1 MDSFEFNKIAGALL
15 ASVLVII
22 GVQHLAAI
30 IYHTESAD
38 PLTYPVEVAG
48 EGHSGGAAEKPVEV
62 EIPFTQLLASA
73 DASKGAKVFKKC
85 ASCHTLPEGG
95 NDGTGPNLFG
105 IVGRGVGSS
114 DGFSYSQ
121 PMATLGGTWTFD
133 RLNEFLTKPKAFMP
147 GTKMGFAGI
156 KKPNQ
161 RADLVAFL
169 NEQGSNLPIPAA
181 NEAVA
186 PVVEAGETV
195 EMPAAP
201 EAPAV
206 EAEEMEAAH

>member
-1 MDSFEFNKIAGALL
+1 MDSFEFNKIAGAVL

-22 GVQHLAAI
+22 GVQHLAEI
-30 IYHTESAD
+30 IYHTEDAN
-38 PLTYPVEVAG
+38 PLTYPVEVADAGHGG
-48 EGHSGGAAEKPVEV
+48 EAVEKPVEV
-62 EIPFTQLLASA
+62 VIPFTQLLASA

-95 NDGTGPNLFG
+95 NNGTGPNLFG
-105 IVGRGVGSS
+105 VVGRDVGSAS
-114 DGFSYSQ
+114 GFSYSQ

-133 RLNEFLTKPKAFMP
+133 RLNEFLTKPKAYLP

-156 KKPNQ
+156 KKPQQ

-169 NEQGSNLPIPAA
+169 NQNGSNLPVPAA

-195 EMPAAP
+195 EMPA
-201 EAPAV
+201 V
-206 EAEEMEAAH
+206 ETDAMEAAH

>member
-1 MDSFEFNKIAGALL
+1 MDSFEFNKIAGAVL

-22 GVQHLAAI
+22 GVQHLAEI
-30 IYHTESAD
+30 IYHTEDAN

-48 EGHSGGAAEKPVEV
+48 ADHGGDAAGDKPVEV
-62 EIPFTQLLASA
+62 VIPFTQLLASA

-95 NDGTGPNLFG
+95 NNGTGPNLFG
-105 IVGRGVGSS
+105 VVGRDVGSS
-114 DGFSYSQ
+114 SGFSYSQ
-121 PMATLGGTWTFD
+121 GMATLGGTWTFD
-133 RLNEFLTKPKAFMP
+133 RLNEFLTKPKAYLP
-147 GTKMGFAGI
+147 DTKMSFAGI
-156 KKPNQ
+156 KKPQQ

-169 NEQGSNLPIPAA
+169 NQQGSNLPVPAA

-195 EMPAAP
+195 EMPA
-201 EAPAV
+201 V
-206 EAEEMEAAH
+206 EMEAAH

>member
-22 GVQHLAAI
+22 GVQHLAGI

-38 PLTYPVEVAG
+38 PLTYPVEVAA
-48 EGHSGGAAEKPVEV
+48 EGQSGGAADKPAEV
-62 EIPFTQLLASA
+62 VIPFTQLLASA

-95 NDGTGPNLFG
+95 SNGTGPNLYG
-105 IVGRGVGSS
+105 VVGREVGHSS
-114 DGFSYSQ
+114 GFAYS
-121 PMATLGGTWTFD
+121 PAMAALGGTWTFD
-133 RLNEFLTKPKAFMP
+133 RLNEFLTKPKAFLP

-156 KKPNQ
+156 KKPQQ

-169 NEQGSNLPIPAA
+169 NNEGSNLPIPAA

-195 EMPAAP
+195 KV
-201 EAPAV
+201 PAV
-206 EAEEMEAAH
+206 ETETTP

>member
-1 MDSFEFNKIAGALL
+1 MDSFEFNKIAGAVL

-38 PLTYPVEVAG
+38 PLTYPVEVAE
-48 EGHSGGAAEKPVEV
+48 EGHGGAAADKPVEV
-62 EIPFTQLLASA
+62 VIPFTQLLASA

-95 NDGTGPNLFG
+95 NNGTGPNLFG
-105 IVGRGVGSS
+105 IVGRGVGSTS
-114 DGFSYSQ
+114 GFSYSQ
-121 PMATLGGTWTFD
+121 GMATLGGTWTFD
-133 RLNEFLTKPKAFMP
+133 RLNEFLTKPKAYLP
-147 GTKMGFAGI
+147 DTKMSFAGV
-156 KKPNQ
+156 KKPQQ

-169 NEQGSNLPIPAA
+169 NQQGSNLPVPAA

-195 EMPAAP
+195 EMPA
-201 EAPAV
+201 V
-206 EAEEMEAAH
+206 ETEAAH